1 MFSNIDKASKV
12 TSQVSCTFHFHSS
25 KHNHFFEICQNSIRT
40 DSLKE
45 QMNLV
50 TCLFCLLWEILR
62 LMSKRNN
69 TFRLFPDWLLLVCCC
84 EKNAYWLKNDQSKPL
99 HTDIFHFVCTF
110 LGCCCCFSSSS
121 SLSSC
126 SSSDSCLFFFSPNKS
141 SSSSSSDS
149 IFYCKKIKQTLSDV
163 DKLWLH

>member
-62 LMSKRNN
+62 VMSKRNN

-84 EKNAYWLKNDQSKPL
+84 EKKCLLTEKWPIKTIAHWHISFCLYL
-99 HTDIFHFVCTF
+99 
-110 LGCCCCFSSSS
+110 LG
-121 SLSSC
+121 LLL
-126 SSSDSCLFFFSPNKS
+126 LFFFFLVTFFLFFVWFLFFLFFSKQ
-141 SSSSSSDS
+141 
-149 IFYCKKIKQTLSDV
+149 IFIILIFWFN
-163 DKLWLH
+163 LLL